1 MVKIDCGESQLDHE
15 TAELIRTPPGYLRH
29 RGTVPM
35 LTQQPL
41 KETTSAISDLA
52 LVWFDETEKAS
63 PRLTKLLLWILDKK
77 MLQLN
82 GTTRR
87 AR

>member
-1 MVKIDCGESQLDHE
+1 MVKIECGEFQLGHE
-15 TAELIRTPPGYLRH
+15 TAKLIGAPPGYLRH

-52 LVWFDETEKAS
+52 LVLFDETEKAS
-63 PRLTKLLLWILDKK
+63 PRLTKLLLWILDKG
-77 MLQLN
+77 MLRLN